1 MPLSTTAPATSSS
14 QPISAVL
21 RCLAL
26 HPATRST
33 TGADVRRS
41 GDGETGSAPYSSAD
55 GRFMG
60 ASLGLW
66 PSLEDAAKPSGLAR
80 AATSGRP
87 PDPWWGWPHPGP
99 GGQWDGYR
107 AAGRLGFVP

>member
-33 TGADVRRS
+33 TGADVRRG

-60 ASLGLW
+60 ASLGLGRRW
-66 PSLEDAAKPSGLAR
+66 RTLPSLLGWPVRRHPA
-80 AATSGRP
+80 GRP
-87 PDPWWGWPHPGP
+87 ILGGAGLTPDPGDSGMGTAPRG
-99 GGQWDGYR
+99 
-107 AAGRLGFVP
+107 